1 MELLTKQ
8 ISNLKQNINIIE
20 AIQTIS
26 ELAIMGD

>member
-8 ISNLKQNINIIE
+8 ISNLKQNINVIE